1 MLLMVMDDGFVET
14 EWAQIFYKGEQATFA
29 LP

>member
-1 MLLMVMDDGFVET
+1 MDEGFVET
-14 EWAQIFYKGEQATFA
+14 EWAQIFYKGERAKCA